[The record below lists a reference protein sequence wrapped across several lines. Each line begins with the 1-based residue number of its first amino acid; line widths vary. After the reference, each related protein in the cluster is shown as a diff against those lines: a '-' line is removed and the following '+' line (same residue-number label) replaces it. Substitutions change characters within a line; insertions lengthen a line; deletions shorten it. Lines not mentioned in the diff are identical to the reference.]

1 MKAAPLASC
10 FVLFTL
16 MLACVGAFSVSAG
29 GIISFNVASSGSQ
42 NYMYPGD
49 DAGAPGARA
58 NNWDNLV
65 ADANGSADDISLSA
79 GSVMDSSG
87 NVVVGMRVLLHPS
100 SAGGGVVNYGNSGGT
115 NDPKMFLDYDDGFGG
130 NSFANYGYIDVTNIP
145 YARYSIYCYA
155 ATDNSPNGSLGNAR
169 GGFWL
174 VTNAPG
180 GSARCYIKDVDN
192 NGNLVPEPDTSG
204 NGYVKSQTSFIPSGS
219 SSWTNVN
226 GGNYVVFKPILTNSS
241 TRIWFGA
248 MGGSGGG
255 VDDLGNTFTN
265 GDTGTLR
272 LKVCGF
278 QIVKSLIGLTATNLY
293 LQSPAPDLSP
303 DMNYAL
309 TVLADFTDGT
319 VGGNVT
325 TLPETIYVSSNTN
338 LFSVST
344 NGVLTAGSSNGVAI
358 LTITYQ
364 TNTLQVF
371 VTNPVAITMVQEMP
385 NIPGPF
391 LMRDWKQV
399 ASNYDSF
406 VFNYNLSGTD
416 LPLIIPDY
424 ANENFNLPWFAL
436 PSYVGFTG
444 YSQPEA
450 INAIAAVLGAS
461 LLGIDKSNQNG
472 TNWVL
477 MMSQYCDTSVNVFF
491 NNAFYANSAQMDFW
505 YCLLPHILFVGLV
518 DHYPATANVAIPL
531 SHGAG
536 TQTMNGLFYAAATN
550 WYDACLQL
558 GAGRSSAPDFNYL
571 GCSWPGGQ
579 PYTGGWVEPEG
590 AAGVA
595 WLEYMA
601 WRDFGDTNFLQAA
614 DWGLEFMQN
623 STSNIVYETLLPY
636 GVLAAARMNAELG
649 RNYDINKF
657 MNWCFDGNGYAR
669 PAWGV
674 MIGNWGGCDVN
685 GLIGSQNDDGGYAF
699 TMNTFEWAGALAPV
713 ARYDQRYA
721 HDLGKWLLNLANNA
735 RLFYS
740 TYVPTNQQSSAWWL
754 NGTNDIIS
762 YEGLKASWNGTNLYA
777 TGDATVSAGGV
788 TDFALYGASH
798 VGLLAAIVGS
808 TSDPMI
814 LQLDLRATDHFLAAS
829 FPTYLYYNP
838 HSTNATFT
846 VNYGA
851 GTNDLL
857 DIVNEQFLAIG
868 TTGSIALTLTP
879 DTAAVIVVLPTGSAI
894 SAQGTRLYA
903 NGKTVD
909 YRYSGIDTDGDG
921 LPDWWETLYFGNP
934 TNANPN
940 AIGASGY
947 TYLACYQLGIS
958 PFATNLFN
966 QEVISFNLCSPQNS
980 SQDFLDAVDYAG
992 APGVRT
998 NNWNNLVASNNW
1010 SSGNITLSSGTVSN
1024 SAGDIVP
1031 GLSVTLHPA
1040 GNGGGVGTY
1049 SVGGDTNDTKMF
1061 LDYNDAWNCSGFSQ
1075 YGYLD
1080 ITGIPFARYQI
1091 YCYAATD
1098 NSPSGSASDAR
1109 GGFFVITNAPG
1120 GTNRC
1125 YLKDVDSSGNIV
1137 PQPNSSGSGYVQS
1150 TTTSIPPGGTS
1161 FGNINGGN
1169 YVVFASLTNSSARV
1183 WFGALGNGQGVDDL
1197 GNTITDG
1204 NSAARLKVCGF
1215 QIVESVTALMP
1226 PRMNAAVLSGMVHLS
1241 WPPDHLGWR
1250 LETNAIGL
1258 SATNA
1263 WFPYPGSDT
1272 VTNLLAPLG
1281 ASGNVF
1287 FRLTYP

>member
-1 MKAAPLASC
+1 MRSTQLASC

-16 MLACVGAFSVSAG
+16 TLAFSGAFTVSAG
-29 GIISFNVASSGSQ
+29 GIISFHVASPASQ
-42 NYMYPGD
+42 NYMYSGD
-49 DAGAPGARA
+49 YAGAFGARA
-58 NNWDNLV
+58 KNWNDLV
-65 ADANGSADDISLSA
+65 ADANGSADEISLSA

-87 NVVVGMRVLLHPS
+87 NVVVGMKVLLHPS
-100 SAGGGVVNYGNSGGT
+100 SAGGGVVNYANSGGT
-115 NDPKMFLDYDDGFGG
+115 NDPKMFLDYDDCFGG
-130 NSFANYGYIDVTNIP
+130 NSFANFGYIEVTNIP
-145 YARYSIYCYA
+145 YASYSIYCYA
-155 ATDNSPNGSLGNAR
+155 ATDNSPNGSLANAR

-174 VTNAPG
+174 ITNAPG
-180 GSARCYIKDVDN
+180 GPARCYIKDVDN

-204 NGYVKSQTSFIPSGS
+204 YGYVPSQTTAIPSGS

-226 GGNYVVFKPILTNSS
+226 GGNYVVFDLLLTNSA

-255 VDDLGNTFTN
+255 VDDLGNTFTD

-293 LQSPAPDLSP
+293 LQSPVPALSP
-303 DMNYAL
+303 DMNCAL
-309 TVLADFTDGT
+309 TLLADFTDGT
-319 VGGNVT
+319 MGGNVT
-325 TLPETIYVSSNTN
+325 TLPETTYASSNTN
-338 LFSVST
+338 IFNVDS
-344 NGVLTAGSSNGVAI
+344 NGVIITGSSNGVAT

-364 TNTLQVF
+364 ANTLQVL
-371 VTNPVAITMVQEMP
+371 VTNPVAISRVQGMP
-385 NIPGPF
+385 DIPSPF
-391 LMRDWKQV
+391 LMRDWKQT

-406 VFNYNLSGTD
+406 VFNYNLSGNY
-416 LPLIIPDY
+416 LPLVVPDN

-436 PSYVGFTG
+436 PSYVGFTN
-444 YSQPEA
+444 YSQPEG

-461 LLGIDKSNQNG
+461 LVGIDKSNQNG

-477 MMSQYCDTSVNVFF
+477 MMSQYCDTAVNVFF
-491 NNAFYANSAQMDFW
+491 NNAFYATSARMDFW
-505 YCLLPHILFVGLV
+505 YCLLPHILFAGLV
-518 DHYPATANVAIPL
+518 DHYPATANEGIPL
-531 SHGAG
+531 SHGGGA
-536 TQTMNGLFYAAATN
+536 QTMNGLFYAAATN

-558 GAGRSSAPDFNYL
+558 GAGPGSAPDFNYL

-579 PYTGGWVEPEG
+579 PYTGGWVEAEG

-623 STSNIVYETLLPY
+623 STSNIIYETLLPY
-636 GVLAAARMNAELG
+636 GVLAAARMNAEQG

-674 MIGNWGGCDVN
+674 MTGQWGGSDVD
-685 GLIGSQNDDGGYAF
+685 GLIGSQNDGGGYAF
-699 TMNTFEWAGALAPV
+699 AMNTFEWAGALAPV

-740 TYVPTNQQSSAWWL
+740 TYVPADHQSSGWWL

-762 YEGLKASWNGTNLYA
+762 YEGLRASWNGTNLYA
-777 TGDATVSAGGV
+777 CGDATGGGDP

-814 LQLDLRATDHFLAAS
+814 PQLDLRATDHFLAAS
-829 FPTYLYYNP
+829 YPAYLYYNP
-838 HSTNATFT
+838 HATNASFT
-846 VNYGA
+846 VNYGT

-857 DIVNEQFLAIG
+857 DIVSEQFLATG
-868 TTGSIALTLTP
+868 ATGSVSLTLPP
-879 DTAAVIVVLPTGSAI
+879 DTAAVIVVLPAGATIGT
-894 SAQGTRLYA
+894 QGTRMYA
-903 NGKTVD
+903 NGYIID
-909 YRYSGIDTDGDG
+909 YRYSGIETGGGG
-921 LPDWWETLYFGNP
+921 LPDWWKTLYFGNV
-934 TNANPN
+934 TNVNPN

-947 TYLACYQLGIS
+947 TYLTCYQLGIS
-958 PFATNLFN
+958 PFARNLFN
-966 QEVISFNLCSPQNS
+966 QEIVSFNVCSPQNF
-980 SQDFLDAVDYAG
+980 SQDYMDAGDYAG

-998 NNWNNLVASNNW
+998 NNWNNLVADGSW

-1024 SAGDIVP
+1024 SAGNLVP
-1031 GLSVTLHPA
+1031 GLSVTFHPA

-1049 SVGGDTNDTKMF
+1049 SGGGNNNDTKMF
-1061 LDYNDAWNCSGFSQ
+1061 VDYNDAWNCSGFSQ

-1098 NSPSGSASDAR
+1098 NSPSGSPSDAR

-1125 YLKDVDSSGNIV
+1125 YLKDVDSHGNIV
-1137 PQPNSSGSGYVQS
+1137 PEPNSSGIGYVQS
-1150 TTTSIPPGGTS
+1150 TTTSIPPGGAS
-1161 FGNINGGN
+1161 FTNINGGN
-1169 YVVFASLTNSSARV
+1169 YVAFNSTLTNSSTRV
-1183 WFGALGNGQGVDDL
+1183 WFGALGGGQGVDDL
-1197 GNTITDG
+1197 ENTITDG

-1215 QIVESVTALMP
+1215 QVVKSVTALTP
-1226 PRMNAAVLSGMVHLS
+1226 TRMNASILRGMVQLS

-1258 SATNA
+1258 PATNA

-1272 VTNLLAPLG
+1272 VTNLSVPLG